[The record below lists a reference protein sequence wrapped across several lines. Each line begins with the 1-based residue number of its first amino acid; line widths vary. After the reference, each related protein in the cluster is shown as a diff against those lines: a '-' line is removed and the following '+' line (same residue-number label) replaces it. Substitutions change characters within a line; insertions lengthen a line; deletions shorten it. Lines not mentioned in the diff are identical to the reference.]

1 MNSAS
6 NESINRKNLMKKT
19 DEEIAILKILKL

>member
-1 MNSAS
+1 MNSES